1 MIFRNDTDK
10 DTTRDGERND
20 VDDQV
25 IDGDVVDEDVRPEAR
40 DEDPTTA
47 DTVVTDPADLNRTD
61 DSADLDRTDAENST
75 DLDRTDLDSTDLD
88 DSDRDGTADAT
99 FDGPDAATTFDH
111 AADDDE
117 DQDLSLDSDDLDS
130 DSLDS
135 DGLDSD
141 DSDDE
146 AGSTAV
152 VDAGAPEAVDTDHD
166 GTVYASG
173 AADTDGRDDSEPV
186 GYAAVPHGDLGAVD
200 GSDRDDLTAADV
212 SEPGVGTPAFDTDD
226 DVPAT
231 AEAVAVA
238 TPGAEAR
245 EAPVDTPAD
254 LVPGGVTTEPG
265 PGGWSD
271 GEGQAYRDRWRE
283 VQLRF
288 VDDPRGAAAEAGTLV
303 GEAVDAFTAQ
313 LARQR
318 QELDSWQSSEGDDT
332 EIFRVAVRR
341 YRDLLDKI
349 IGN

>member
-10 DTTRDGERND
+10 DTTRGDEPGDGDGR
-20 VDDQV
+20 V
-25 IDGDVVDEDVRPEAR
+25 IDGDVVDGYDEDVRPEAR
-40 DEDPTTA
+40 DEDLTTA
-47 DTVVTDPADLNRTD
+47 DTVVTDPDN
-61 DSADLDRTDAENST
+61 SLDVDNST
-75 DLDRTDLDSTDLD
+75 DLDNSTDVDDRADLDSTDLDSTDLD
-88 DSDRDGTADAT
+88 DSDRDDETVDAT
-99 FDGPDAATTFDH
+99 FDGPDAASTFDH
-111 AADDDE
+111 AADDEDDDD
-117 DQDLSLDSDDLDS
+117 DQDLSLDGDDDLS
-130 DSLDS
+130 DP
-135 DGLDSD
+135 D
-141 DSDDE
+141 DTDAE
-146 AGSTAV
+146 STAV
-152 VDAGAPEAVDTDHD
+152 VDAGSPEARAVDTDHD
-166 GTVYASG
+166 GTVYASE
-173 AADTDGRDDSEPV
+173 AADTDAEPV
-186 GYAAVPHGDLGAVD
+186 GYAAVPHGDLGTVD
-200 GSDRDDLTAADV
+200 GSDRDLSAADV
-212 SEPGVGTPAFDTDD
+212 AEPGVGTPAFDTDD

-238 TPGAEAR
+238 TPGAETP

-271 GEGQAYRDRWRE
+271 EDGQAYRDRWRD

-349 IGN
+349 LAS